1 MKPRDCPGDLELAFI
16 RGQKCTIGLSGEFD
30 LAGLL
35 VLIALLVLAFAAGYF
50 TRDYISRQHRER
62 ARIWRNYIVEE
73 PLTAANTNTEFRANR
88 PNGDLGQMLQR
99 WDSRARARRSR

>member
-1 MKPRDCPGDLELAFI
+1 VGKKSDDWLG
-16 RGQKCTIGLSGEFD
+16 GEFG

-50 TRDYISRQHRER
+50 TRDYISRRRREH
-62 ARIWRNYIVEE
+62 ARIWRNYIVEG
-73 PLTAANTNTEFRANR
+73 PLTPANTNTEFRANR
-88 PNGDLGQMLQR
+88 PNGDLGQMLER